1 MLSAEGDSAVTL
13 EAILP
18 LNEVYFLSVIRT
30 DSTRPRTIGLTK
42 TNADDLEA
50 SFAELVGFELLNDT
64 SGAPVNRQCWLEP
77 GKRLRYLPA
86 ADAKVSYRR
95 IDVTR
100 ERDARKY
107 YTVFQNDGKTMSYEV
122 VQRFEGD
129 SVITTTEIPGLP
141 REARRAV
148 SFGVSGGFRL
158 GRYTGYLCGARVE
171 GPEGEATRA
180 LIAPRPCRAVGEEP
194 GSHGSAVPAVRAR
207 SRACARNGCS
217 CSGGPREPPPHGAA
231 RGRRRRHSRAVT
243 PCRAVPSGRRAVAFP
258 RRWSRWRLAAAASSS
273 TASRRSPAPGSASR
287 SREARDGSSSRSTRP
302 PATRCCL
309 RRARTRWTSMPSCRS
324 TARIT

>member
-1 MLSAEGDSAVTL
+1 MRLMALLLALGGPVLGPRAASAQRAGERVGQRAAERPAQHATELPFDRPLVWRAGASLGMYRFVALAGTTIRARVTGGKGTSVVTLYTPAGEEMLSAEGDSAVTL

-141 REARRAV
+141 PREARRAV

-180 LIAPRPCRAVGEEP
+180 LIARDLAGQW
-194 GSHGSAVPAVRAR
+194 
-207 SRACARNGCS
+207 ARNQAATDRQS
-217 CSGGPREPPPHGAA
+217 PPFARALARLREE
-231 RGRRRRHSRAVT
+231 RMQ
-243 PCRAVPSGRRAVAFP
+243 
-258 RRWSRWRLAAAASSS
+258 L
-273 TASRRSPAPGSASR
+273 
-287 SREARDGSSSRSTRP
+287 
-302 PATRCCL
+302 L
-309 RRARTRWTSMPSCRS
+309 RRAP
-324 TARIT
+324 